1 MFFVSSKCY
10 SVPFSGIVVF
20 RHNSREEYEGSGFV
34 FYEFVLKITLNYL
47 FLWLVVLSVTLHLD
61 LGGYLRWLS
70 CGRAPG
76 GQQRVQQDACGY
88 RNV

>member
-20 RHNSREEYEGSGFV
+20 RHNSREEYEGSGLV

-47 FLWLVVLSVTLHLD
+47 FLWLVVLS
-61 LGGYLRWLS
+61 
-70 CGRAPG
+70 
-76 GQQRVQQDACGY
+76 
-88 RNV
+88 